1 MDELVLDMQDKMNK
15 SIESLKQQLTSLR
28 TGKASPSMLNGI
40 EVDYYGSMTPINQMI
55 SVSVPEPR
63 QLIIKPYD
71 KNDIKNILAA
81 INKSDLG
88 INPINEG
95 TQIRLLIPALTED
108 RRREV
113 VKQAKKYGEDIKIAI
128 RNVRRD
134 YIELAKDDE
143 AYTEDYQKKLLE
155 DLERVV
161 SDSIKAVDVIVA
173 DKEKELMSL

>member
-1 MDELVLDMQDKMNK
+1 MDELVLDMQEKMEK

-28 TGKASPSMLNGI
+28 TGKATPSMLNGI
-40 EVDYYGSMTPINQMI
+40 EVDYYGTMTPINQMS

-63 QLIIKPYD
+63 QLLIKPYD
-71 KNDIKNILAA
+71 KNDIKEIIAA

-88 INPINEG
+88 INPSNEG
-95 TQIRLLIPALTED
+95 TQIRLSIPLLTAE

-113 VKQAKKYGEDIKIAI
+113 VKPAKKYGEDIKIAI

-143 AYTEDYQKKLLE
+143 AYTEDYQKKMLE
-155 DLERVV
+155 DLEKVTSDCIKEVDNVV
-161 SDSIKAVDVIVA
+161 SE
-173 DKEKELMSL
+173 KEKELMSL

>member
-1 MDELVLDMQDKMNK
+1 MDELVLDMQEKMNK
-15 SIESLKQQLTSLR
+15 SIESLKVQLTSLR
-28 TGKASPSMLNGI
+28 TGKATPSMLNGI
-40 EVDYYGSMTPINQMI
+40 EVDYYGSMTPINQMS

-71 KNDIKNILAA
+71 KNDIKSVLAA

-113 VKQAKKYGEDIKIAI
+113 VKQAKK
-128 RNVRRD
+128 
-134 YIELAKDDE
+134 
-143 AYTEDYQKKLLE
+143 
-155 DLERVV
+155 
-161 SDSIKAVDVIVA
+161 
-173 DKEKELMSL
+173 